1 MTSTDTVWKTIGR
14 GTVHPSEVL
23 NTLIELDNSK
33 GQIGLWALENEL
45 RCCLPKLRPNAQTL
59 ATAWLEALQQ
69 YRATYYPET
78 NLSRMFSR
86 FISKEE
92 MPLAS

>member
-1 MTSTDTVWKTIGR
+1 MTSTDSVWKTIGR

-23 NTLIELDNSK
+23 NTLIELDNRR

-45 RCCLPKLRPNAQTL
+45 RQSLHRLRPSAHNL
-59 ATAWLEALQQ
+59 AVAWLEATRQ
-69 YRATYYPET
+69 YRATYYPEGT
-78 NLSRMFSR
+78 LTKLWDR
-86 FISKEE
+86 ITGKEE